1 MHIEG
6 SGKRVTILIGESD
19 RYGHKPLYTAVV
31 ELLRSEGCAG
41 ATVLKGVEGY
51 GKHSRIHTA
60 NILVLSQDL
69 PVVILYVDTS
79 ERVDAVLPKIDE
91 MMGGGLVIVEDVH
104 VYRYS
109 DGNGA

>member
-6 SGKRVTILIGESD
+6 PGKRVTIHIGESD
-19 RYGHKPLYTAVV
+19 RYGHHALYDAIVQM
-31 ELLRSEGCAG
+31 LRREGCAG
-41 ATVLKGVEGY
+41 ATVLKGVEGF
-51 GKHSRIHTA
+51 GAASRVHTA

-69 PVVILYVDTS
+69 PVVIIFADTP

-91 MMGGGLVIVEDVH
+91 MMSGGMIIVEDVH

-109 DGNGA
+109 DGGRG

>member
-6 SGKRVTILIGESD
+6 SGKRVTIYIGESD
-19 RYGHKPLYTAVV
+19 RHGHQTLYEAIVQ
-31 ELLRSEGCAG
+31 LLRSEGCAG
-41 ATVLKGVEGY
+41 ATVLKGVEGF
-51 GKHSRIHTA
+51 GKSSRVHTA

-69 PVVILYVDTS
+69 PVVVIFVDTP

-91 MMGGGLVIVEDVH
+91 MMGGGLIVVEDVH

-109 DGNGA
+109 DGGGA